1 MRVVVTGGSGRI
13 GKWLV
18 RELAPTHEVVIFDR
32 VPPSELAEG
41 VTYKLGELEDLG
53 TVYDVLRGADAVVH
67 LAAIASNEFHSY
79 ATVFR
84 TNVLGTYHVG
94 EAASRLGLRTVV
106 TASSLNVLGIAY
118 AERPIGPLALPIDET
133 HPNRPQDGYSLSKVV
148 DEETMA
154 AFNRR
159 TGLRTISVRPPL
171 VVLPERY
178 PELIARLDDPGFQHR
193 SLWSYVD
200 VRDLAAGL
208 RLALED
214 ESLEC
219 EAMFMVADDAFAR
232 EPLAE
237 LVPRFYPGTAEM
249 AAVLTGTAPAV
260 VSTKAKQLLGYGPQ
274 WSWRTAASSSAAAS
288 NP

>member
-1 MRVVVTGGSGRI
+1 MAGPRTGSHARGRD
-13 GKWLV
+13 L
-18 RELAPTHEVVIFDR
+18 RPRT
-32 VPPSELAEG
+32 PSELAEG

-219 EAMFMVADDAFAR
+219 EAMLWLPMTPSR
-232 EPLAE
+232 GSRSRNSSLASIPGP
-237 LVPRFYPGTAEM
+237 PRWQP
-249 AAVLTGTAPAV
+249 
-260 VSTKAKQLLGYGPQ
+260 S
-274 WSWRTAASSSAAAS
+274 
-288 NP
+288 